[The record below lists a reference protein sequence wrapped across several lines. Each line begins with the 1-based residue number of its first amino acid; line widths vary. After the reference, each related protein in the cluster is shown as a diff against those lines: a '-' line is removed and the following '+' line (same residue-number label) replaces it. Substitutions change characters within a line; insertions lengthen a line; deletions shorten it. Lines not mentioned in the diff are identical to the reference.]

1 VNLKWVFQIFKKIKK
16 WTVKSGF
23 KCVDCG
29 KPASYVSGG
38 DTYCEECFQFDTE
51 YGQEFIKAIVE
62 SGLISEKTLEL
73 YQKIKN
79 QAIEETIKR
88 VAEKFG
94 LKEISE
100 EVKNSIAKSTDE
112 IFKEAKKRAIEE
124 AERIIKEASL
134 KKRKEEGDEN
144 EMS

>member
-1 VNLKWVFQIFKKIKK
+1 MNLKWVFQIFKKIKK

-23 KCVDCG
+23 KCADCG
-29 KPASYVSGG
+29 KPAGYILGG
-38 DTYCEECFQFDTE
+38 DTYCEECFQLETE
-51 YGQEFIKAIVE
+51 YRSEFTQALVE

-94 LKEISE
+94 LREISKG
-100 EVKNSIAKSTDE
+100 VKNSIAKSTDG
-112 IFKEAKKRAIEE
+112 IFKEAEKRAIEE
-124 AERIIKEASL
+124 AERIIREASL
-134 KKRKEEGDEN
+134 KNQKEEGDEN

>member
-1 VNLKWVFQIFKKIKK
+1 MDLKWVFQIFKKIKK

-23 KCVDCG
+23 KCADCG
-29 KPASYVSGG
+29 KPAGYILGG
-38 DTYCEECFQFDTE
+38 DTYCEECFQLETE
-51 YGQEFIKAIVE
+51 YRSEFTQALVE

-94 LKEISE
+94 LREISK
-100 EVKNSIAKSTDE
+100 EVKNSVAKSADE
-112 IFKEAKKRAIEE
+112 IFKEAEKRAIEE